1 MSTLAARIDAARA
14 RLAAVGQS
22 HLLNFVA
29 SLDASAQE
37 ALVAQVE
44 SLDLAALPGL
54 IETYVKSKPA
64 AAIPKSLGP
73 APYYPV
79 DRASTMR
86 AWDRARFQ
94 HLGDAMLRGGKVAA
108 FVVAGGQGSRL
119 GFEGPKGCFPAGAV
133 TGKSLFQIF
142 AENLLGAKDRYDVRV
157 PWYIMTSPL
166 NHKATVEFFQAHDYF
181 GLSREDV
188 RFFPQGVMP
197 SLDITSGKVLLASK
211 GEVATNPDG
220 HGGCIRALHQSG
232 ALADMKSRGITQL
245 SYFQVDNPNVRILDP
260 IFLGLH
266 ANASDSSGE
275 MSSKMVAKAGPGEKV
290 GVFCLADGK
299 IEVLEYSDLPKGLAE
314 ETHADG
320 SLRYNAGSVAIH
332 ALGVEFIERLA
343 TDTRFAL
350 PFHRAEKKVPCV
362 DAATGAPITPTANNG
377 VKLEK
382 FVFDALALCRA
393 SIVVETDRVEE
404 FAPIKNATGS
414 DSVETCQQIQTLR
427 SARWLAAC
435 GVDVPMK
442 PDGVTPDCV
451 IEISPRTATC
461 AEELRSARLPGSIQ
475 RGARVAF

>member
-1 MSTLAARIDAARA
+1 MPPLSARIDAARA
-14 RLAAVGQS
+14 RLEAAGQL
-22 HLLNFVA
+22 HLLNFAA
-29 SLDASAQE
+29 SLESSGQE
-37 ALVAQVE
+37 ALVSQIE

-54 IETYVKSKPA
+54 IQTYVKSKPA
-64 AAIPKSLGP
+64 AAMPRSLGP

-79 DRASTMR
+79 DRASALR
-86 AWDRARFQ
+86 SWDRSRFQ
-94 HLGDAMLRGGKVAA
+94 HLGEALLRGGKIAA

-142 AENLLGAKDRYDVRV
+142 AENMLGAKDRYGVRV

-166 NHKATVEFFQAHDYF
+166 NHKATVEFFGAHDYF
-181 GLSREDV
+181 SLSREDV

-197 SLDITSGKVLLASK
+197 SLDIATGKVLLTSK

-220 HGGCIRALHQSG
+220 HGGCVRALHQSG
-232 ALADMKSRGITQL
+232 ALADMKSRGITQV

-275 MSSKMVAKAGPGEKV
+275 MSSKMVAKANPGEKV

-299 IEVLEYSDLPKGLAE
+299 IEVLEYSDLPRGLAE

-350 PFHRAEKKVPCV
+350 PFHRAEKKVSCI
-362 DAATGAPITPTANNG
+362 DAASGASINPLANNAM
-377 VKLEK
+377 KLEK
-382 FVFDALALCRA
+382 FVFDALALCKA
-393 SIVVETDRVEE
+393 SIVVETDRIEE

-414 DSVETCQQIQTLR
+414 DSVETCQQIQTRR
-427 SARWLAAC
+427 SAKWLLAC
-435 GVDVPMK
+435 GVDVPMQA
-442 PDGVTPDCV
+442 DGVTPDCV

-461 AEELRSARLPGSIQ
+461 AEELKAARLPGSIQ
-475 RGARVAF
+475 RNARITL